1 MKSKKIII
9 KTLIVLL
16 LVLSIHEITFVFDT
30 NAIGKGNRS
39 SFALDLVR
47 YKDGGSVEY
56 YGLGYQVLRWHQM
69 LASKRKI
76 AEEIYRFPFFK
87 KWSNGP
93 KSTTQYFDY
102 QP

>member
-9 KTLIVLL
+9 KILIVLL
-16 LVLSIHEITFVFDT
+16 LVFSVHEITFVLDT
-30 NAIGKGNRS
+30 NAIKKGNRP

-56 YGLGYQVLRWHQM
+56 YGLGYQVLKWHQM
-69 LASKRKI
+69 STSERKI